1 MKPRNDM
8 LLIIILGALT
18 ALGPFSI
25 DMYLPSFPSVAREF
39 GVPISTIQ
47 LSLASFFIGMAL
59 GQPFVGPISD
69 RVGRKT
75 PLYFG
80 LSLYLLASIACALAP
95 SPGALIAFRFVQAVG
110 GCVGMVVARAM
121 VRDLFPPH
129 ETARVFS
136 LLMLVMGA
144 APILAPTLGGILLT
158 FWGWRTIFFTL
169 AFLAML
175 ALAGTW
181 RGLPETRSPD
191 PSISLRPV
199 AVLRGYAE
207 IFRNPQFTLYVLVG
221 GMASSGMFAYI
232 AGSSFVYIEYFGLS
246 QAQYGWIFGA
256 NAFGLI
262 SAGQINRYWLNY
274 QTPEQILMRVGLAQG
289 LAGILLGLVA
299 GQGYGGLP
307 VILGLNFIFITTLGF
322 FFPNTTALALAPF
335 SRQAGAASALMGAL
349 QFVVAALVSA
359 IVSGLHNGTLLPMT
373 GTMAVCGLASF
384 AMLQLAV
391 KMIRPVALK
400 KTG

>member
-110 GCVGMVVARAM
+110 GCVGMVVSRAM